1 MKLSLSRRDLLAF
14 AALAAASRALRAEAA
29 ASASAPAA
37 PSAPAP
43 IPSGLS
49 PDARRTLEAACA
61 RILPSDDGPGA
72 REAQVIR
79 FIERELDGS
88 LSRLRPAME
97 QGALLL
103 DRWSQKRFALGFA
116 QLQPAQQDEVLGQL
130 SRAEIPVKSFPQA
143 ELFRALHSMTLEGFL
158 SDPLH
163 GGNEREAGWRAIGFT
178 APGLR
183 HAHHR

>member
-14 AALAAASRALRAEAA
+14 AALTAASRAL
-29 ASASAPAA
+29 SAPATRA
-37 PSAPAP
+37 GEARPGADPAA
-43 IPSGLS
+43 

-79 FIERELDGS
+79 FIERQLDGP
-88 LSRLRPAME
+88 LRRLRPALE

-103 DRWSQKRFALGFA
+103 DKWSQKRFERSFA
-116 QLQPAQQDEVLGQL
+116 QLESAQQDEILGQL

-143 ELFRALHSMTLEGFL
+143 ELFRALHTLTLEGFL
-158 SDPLH
+158 SDPFH
-163 GGNEREAGWRAIGFT
+163 GGNDREAGWRAVGFA